1 MSSRT
6 LTVFVLD
13 GIPEVRRGDDLVEV
27 ISRSAGRSLQDGD
40 ILVVTSKIVSKAEG
54 RELPAADRESAIDQE
69 TVRVVAERAHVGGV
83 TRIVE
88 NRNGLVMAAAGV
100 DASNVADGVVLL
112 LPEDPD
118 LSALRLRE
126 GIKHRLGVDV
136 GVIVSDTFGRPWR
149 LGQTDVVIG
158 AAGVT
163 VLMDHRGVEDTY
175 GRALVVTAPAVGDE
189 IAAAADLVKGKT
201 GGTPVAVVRGLGHLV
216 SGSALPGGAA
226 LVRPAADDLFSQG
239 TAEAYAAGF
248 AAGRAAAAEGAAEDS
263 AVQR

>member
-6 LTVFVLD
+6 LSVFVLD
-13 GIPEVRRGDDLVEV
+13 GIPEIQRGDDLVGV
-27 ISRSAGRSLQDGD
+27 ICGAAGGSLQPGD

-54 RELPAADRESAIDQE
+54 REVPAVDRELAIEQE
-69 TVRVVAERAHVGGV
+69 TVRVVAERVHDGGV

-100 DASNVADGVVLL
+100 DASNVADGMVLL
-112 LPEDPD
+112 LPADPD
-118 LSALRLRE
+118 LSAQRLRE
-126 GIKHRLGVDV
+126 GIQRTLGIEV

-163 VLMDHRGVEDTY
+163 VLVDFRGVEDTH
-175 GRALVVTAPAVGDE
+175 GHALVVTAPAVGDE

-201 GGTPVAVVRGLGHLV
+201 GGTPVAVVRGLEHLV
-216 SGSALPGGAA
+216 SGSASPGGAA
-226 LVRPAADDLFSQG
+226 LLRPAVDDLFSQG
-239 TAEAYAAGF
+239 AAEAYAAGF
-248 AAGRAAAAEGAAEDS
+248 AAGRAAAGKAVAESEAE
-263 AVQR
+263 R